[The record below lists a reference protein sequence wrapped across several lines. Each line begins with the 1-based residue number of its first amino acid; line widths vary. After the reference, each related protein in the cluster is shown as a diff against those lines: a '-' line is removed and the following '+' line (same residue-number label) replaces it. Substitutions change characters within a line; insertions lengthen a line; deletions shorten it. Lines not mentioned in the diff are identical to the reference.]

1 MGIEEKLKEIER
13 RYQEIEK
20 KLYDEKIYKNPEL
33 LNRYVKERGELS
45 EIVETY
51 RRLKE
56 VRKNIVET
64 ETLLKDEEM
73 KELAEEEIEKL
84 KEEEEKLHNK
94 LLLLLIPEDP
104 RDKRNA
110 IMEIRAAAGGE
121 EAALFAADLFRMYAY
136 YAEKRG
142 WKIEIMDSHPTD
154 LGGYKEII
162 FSVIGKGAYGDL
174 KFESGVHRVQRVPV
188 TEASGRIHTSTVT
201 VAVFSEAEDIDVK
214 IDPEDLRI
222 DVFRASGHGGQCVQ
236 KTESAVRITHIP
248 TGIVVTCQDER
259 SQLKNKER
267 ALKILKARL
276 FDMYQK
282 KKEEE
287 VSRERKKQVGWGERS
302 EKIRTYNFP
311 QNRVTDHR
319 IGLSLYNLPEI
330 LEGNIEEL
338 INALKEEDRKRKI
351 EELNL

>member
-56 VRKNIVET
+56 VRKNIAET

>member
-56 VRKNIVET
+56 VRKNIAET

-201 VAVFSEAEDIDVK
+201 VAVFSEVEDIDVK

>member
-1 MGIEEKLKEIER
+1 MGIEEKLKEIES

-20 KLYDEKIYKNPEL
+20 KLYDEEIYKNPEL

-51 RRLKE
+51 RKLKE
-56 VRKNIVET
+56 VRKNIAET

-201 VAVFSEAEDIDVK
+201 VAVFSEVEDIDVK

>member
-1 MGIEEKLKEIER
+1 MEEKLKEIER

-56 VRKNIVET
+56 VRKNIAET

-201 VAVFSEAEDIDVK
+201 VAVFSEVEDIDVK

>member
-201 VAVFSEAEDIDVK
+201 VAVFSEVEDIDVK

>member
-1 MGIEEKLKEIER
+1 MGIEEKLEEIER

-56 VRKNIVET
+56 VRKNIAET

-142 WKIEIMDSHPTD
+142 WKIEVMDSHPTD

-201 VAVFSEAEDIDVK
+201 VAVFSEVEDIDVK

>member
-1 MGIEEKLKEIER
+1 MGIEEKLEEIER

-56 VRKNIVET
+56 VRKNIAET

-201 VAVFSEAEDIDVK
+201 VAVFSEVEDIDVK

-287 VSRERKKQVGWGERS
+287 ISRERKKQVGWGERS

>member
-1 MGIEEKLKEIER
+1 MGIEEKLEEIER

-56 VRKNIVET
+56 VRKNIAET

-201 VAVFSEAEDIDVK
+201 VAVFSEVEDIDVK

>member
-1 MGIEEKLKEIER
+1 MGIEEKLEEIER
-13 RYQEIEK
+13 RYQEIGK

-201 VAVFSEAEDIDVK
+201 VAVFSEVEDIDVK

>member
-1 MGIEEKLKEIER
+1 MGIEEKLKEIEK
-13 RYQEIEK
+13 RYQEIEE

-51 RRLKE
+51 RKLKE
-56 VRKNIVET
+56 IRKNIAET

-73 KELAEEEIEKL
+73 KEVAEEEIEKL
-84 KEEEEKLHNK
+84 KEEEEKLHDK

-142 WKIEIMDSHPTD
+142 WKIEVMDSHPTD

-236 KTESAVRITHIP
+236 KIESAVRITHIP

-330 LEGNIEEL
+330 LEGNIDEL

>member
-56 VRKNIVET
+56 VRKNIAET

-201 VAVFSEAEDIDVK
+201 VAVFSEVEDIDVK

-248 TGIVVTCQDER
+248 TGIVVTCQNER
-259 SQLKNKER
+259 SQLQNKEN
-267 ALKILKARL
+267 ALKVLKARL
-276 FDMYQK
+276 LEIKQTEQAEKLAELKGEFTKAEWGSQIRSYILHPYQMVK
-282 KKEEE
+282 
-287 VSRERKKQVGWGERS
+287 
-302 EKIRTYNFP
+302 
-311 QNRVTDHR
+311 DHR
-319 IGLSLYNLPEI
+319 TNYEVGNAQSVLD
-330 LEGNIEEL
+330 GNIDDFIQAYLQATMGNEKTES
-338 INALKEEDRKRKI
+338 
-351 EELNL
+351 

>member
-1 MGIEEKLKEIER
+1 MGIEEKLEEIER

-201 VAVFSEAEDIDVK
+201 VAVFSEVEDIDVK